1 MKNSEITHAHTQ
13 SINTSSE
20 WQKGIFVL
28 KYFCVKKC
36 QLLRSDISIRRS
48 VKLKLGSALAV
59 GLILAKNKMTK
70 VTKCSAKSKK
80 KKKRI
85 EVSVK

>member
-1 MKNSEITHAHTQ
+1 MKSSENTHAHAQ

-20 WQKGIFVL
+20 WQKDIFVV

-36 QLLRSDISIRRS
+36 QMPRSDINIRRS

-59 GLILAKNKMTK
+59 EPILAKNKMTK
-70 VTKCSAKSKK
+70 VTECSAKSKK
-80 KKKRI
+80 KKKRR
-85 EVSVK
+85 EGCS